1 MEETRPPHALTE
13 QIANPWFRLVPTPGH
28 GQRLGAEVCRR
39 TKKWLEIV
47 RFKEQV
53 PHVFVCGDHRPT
65 YLSVFPP
72 SARIRALALPWKK
85 RHRNRSSPAGGR
97 KRRLVHLSP
106 SIQVLRAFSPKT
118 RPRSPVAGRRPEH
131 GTGPA
136 RPGKPFPS
144 TCPAIPGD
152 PGSRKS
158 LGRAGSTNGDPQAD
172 SVYALLM
179 TRNLEVDWIDPM
191 TAHVANRTGRAV
203 FDVDLRTTGKVTVDG
218 KSDWSFTAEKLPD
231 GEFIGLY
238 QVKDDVGWATA
249 PPFLEITWRSE
260 DSTEESH
267 TRVPLHHNQE

>member
-1 MEETRPPHALTE
+1 
-13 QIANPWFRLVPTPGH
+13 
-28 GQRLGAEVCRR
+28 
-39 TKKWLEIV
+39 
-47 RFKEQV
+47 
-53 PHVFVCGDHRPT
+53 
-65 YLSVFPP
+65 
-72 SARIRALALPWKK
+72 
-85 RHRNRSSPAGGR
+85 
-97 KRRLVHLSP
+97 
-106 SIQVLRAFSPKT
+106 
-118 RPRSPVAGRRPEH
+118 
-131 GTGPA
+131 
-136 RPGKPFPS
+136 
-144 TCPAIPGD
+144 
-152 PGSRKS
+152 
-158 LGRAGSTNGDPQAD
+158 
-172 SVYALLM
+172 M